1 MSAPILP
8 GAQAGPSSLP
18 SASASQR
25 ARQIQ
30 HALKSIVLETA
41 STLRSRSQLARLQS
55 AGLTSSASTAAES
68 VNESSSSMDQLT
80 GECARYLSL
89 VHGLRDYLLHAQ
101 AALEI
106 ELEAAT
112 QREAKEAQIAA
123 LAAAEALKMQQQA
136 EEAAKK
142 KAEEEA
148 ERKRLEAEEQAA
160 SADTKNGTM
169 KDGEGKKEDDS
180 LAGLATPPLLTI
192 TTDQKEAQS
201 ASSADAKKPDAGTAA
216 GDAIVI
222 DSDGDDEDDVPL
234 AFAPKAGAADGKT
247 IDLTDSPTLANLPKP
262 QPSDIPAN
270 PMLTL
275 PDSTTASTTTATGT
289 AAPAG
294 IPGLDLS
301 AFGIDMSSLG
311 NMSDLSSLGIPSLA
325 NTTTTNTTSTADA
338 SSLPPATDFSEL
350 EKMMGIDLSST
361 STSADPASSSALPNL
376 SSLGSFGLGG
386 GDGGFGDE
394 NDMFGSG
401 SGGLDLSN
409 FDFSSLNAGG
419 DAGMGAGAGVDLS
432 SFLTNFASGTGDEA
446 SKEGGG
452 S

>member
-1 MSAPILP
+1 M
-8 GAQAGPSSLP
+8 G
-18 SASASQR
+18 
-25 ARQIQ
+25 
-30 HALKSIVLETA
+30 
-41 STLRSRSQLARLQS
+41 
-55 AGLTSSASTAAES
+55 
-68 VNESSSSMDQLT
+68 QLT

-106 ELEAAT
+106 ELEVAT
-112 QREAKEAQIAA
+112 KREAKEAQIAA

-136 EEAAKK
+136 EEAAKM

-148 ERKRLEAEEQAA
+148 ERVHLEAEDKAA
-160 SADTKNGTM
+160 SADTKNGNL

-180 LAGLATPPLLTI
+180 LAGLATPPLPT
-192 TTDQKEAQS
+192 TATDQGGAQS
-201 ASSADAKKPDAGTAA
+201 ASSGDAKKQDAGNAA
-216 GDAIVI
+216 GDTIVI

-247 IDLTDSPTLANLPKP
+247 IDLTDSPALATLPKP
-262 QPSDIPAN
+262 QPSDVSTN
-270 PMLTL
+270 SVLTQ
-275 PDSTTASTTTATGT
+275 PDTTTASTVTTAGI

-301 AFGIDMSSLG
+301 AFGIDVSSLG
-311 NMSDLSSLGIPSLA
+311 NMSDLSSLGIPSLT
-325 NTTTTNTTSTADA
+325 NTTTSITSTADT

-361 STSADPASSSALPNL
+361 STSANPASSSAMPDL
-376 SSLGSFGLGG
+376 SSLDSFNLGG
-386 GDGGFGDE
+386 GDGGFGDD

-419 DAGMGAGAGVDLS
+419 DAGMGAGGGVDLS

-446 SKEGGG
+446 SKDGGG